1 MTGKTNS
8 NLTSVKLARRIFTE
22 QLVPIAG
29 AQDGGGYLPGGPDE
43 KAESY
48 FSVPDR
54 PVLSLVEL
62 EAIDKCGE
70 FAVLEALWRQG
81 GQEELLVIIDHLKQL
96 HQALTPDEVELGAE
110 PSELIYALY

>member
-48 FSVPDR
+48 F
-54 PVLSLVEL
+54 
-62 EAIDKCGE
+62 
-70 FAVLEALWRQG
+70 
-81 GQEELLVIIDHLKQL
+81 
-96 HQALTPDEVELGAE
+96 
-110 PSELIYALY
+110 

>member
-1 MTGKTNS
+1 MAGGIC
-8 NLTSVKLARRIFTE
+8 LAARMKR
-22 QLVPIAG
+22 P
-29 AQDGGGYLPGGPDE
+29 
-43 KAESY
+43 KAI

-62 EAIDKCGE
+62 EAIDKGGE